1 MKIGI
6 DIGNS
11 YATIATLNHEGEP
24 VLIKDIESNKDW
36 EVFTPMRVQIEDQFA
51 YIGQTVNS
59 LMASKYQLNY
69 CKNFFE
75 ELGNPV
81 SIYTDDSKGEWTA
94 VELVGLSLR
103 KLKIDAEG
111 FSTELLEGV
120 VAVVPS
126 YFSEA
131 EKAAYQDAFK
141 WSGVRL
147 QGLVEDYKAALAG
160 YGFSKNDAEVKNIL
174 VYDFGK
180 TQFHFNIV
188 RCGGGKIELIFSS
201 KKIEIG
207 GKLLDNEVATIIK
220 SQYKQVTGNDFKG
233 SLKEQY
239 YLDKQAELIKARL
252 SSPFLPYTKEICV
265 LDNKPI
271 EVVINRATFETAI
284 DKIVQRTIEEIEIAF
299 QQITIEP
306 EAINHVLLIG
316 GSGKITLVQ
325 KKLQAFLGKG
335 KKGIICELPRKVMT
349 KGAALLAYEVSEEV
363 EVNFGAENMNVG
375 GVPYA
380 VSLSVQDVVTEQLVE
395 QDYFLKGDELPANR
409 TEIFSTFFPGQKN
422 IKIKVIKNK
431 FLGDLLET
439 LGIIDVEI
447 PDGKEIIEMEVAA
460 NFDKKGELSFSVRE
474 KGTGKF
480 LYFQYIKG
488 TIIPSPKKVAV
499 TRKHVR
505 VVVGKKKNAVKNQA
519 KVTVNVRSIDK
530 KKPAITVAAPKVN
543 VKLTSKEQGKVT
555 VNATK
560 KQAYE
565 NKKIVPEER
574 IKEMIINNIG

>member
-24 VLIKDIESNKDW
+24 VLIKDIESKKEW

-51 YIGQTVNS
+51 YIGQTVNA
-59 LMASKYQLNY
+59 LMSSKYQLNY

-75 ELGNPV
+75 KLGNPA
-81 SIYTDDSKGEWTA
+81 SIYTDDSKKEWNA
-94 VELVGLSLR
+94 AELVALLLR

-126 YFSEA
+126 YFSEEA
-131 EKAAYQDAFK
+131 KVAYQNAFK

-147 QGLVEDYKAALAG
+147 QGLVVDYKAALAG
-160 YGFSKNDAEVKNIL
+160 YGFGKSDADVKNI
-174 VYDFGK
+174 VIYDFGK

-188 RCGGGKIELIFSS
+188 RCGGGKIEVLFSS
-201 KKIEIG
+201 KKLEIG
-207 GKLLDNEVATIIK
+207 GKLLDNEVATIIR

-271 EVVINRATFETAI
+271 EIVINRATFEATI
-284 DKIVQRTIEEIEIAF
+284 DKIVQRTIDEIETAF
-299 QQITIEP
+299 QNITIEP
-306 EAINHVLLIG
+306 EAIDHVLIIG

-325 KKLQAFLGKG
+325 KKLQAFFGKRNES
-335 KKGIICELPRKVMT
+335 IICELPRKVMT
-349 KGAALLAYEVSEEV
+349 KGAALLAYAVDEEIDVSFEANSTTV
-363 EVNFGAENMNVG
+363 V

-409 TEIFSTFFPGQKN
+409 TEIFSTFFPDQKN

-439 LGIIDVEI
+439 LGIIDIEI
-447 PDGKEIIEMEVAA
+447 PNRKEIIEIEIAA

-474 KGTGKF
+474 KETGKF
-480 LYFQYIKG
+480 LQFQYIKG
-488 TIIPSPKKVAV
+488 IVSPSPKKVAV

-505 VVVGKKKNAVKNQA
+505 VVVGKKSEPKKNRA
-519 KVTVNVRSIDK
+519 KVQINIGSTNK
-530 KKPAITVAAPKVN
+530 KKPAI
-543 VKLTSKEQGKVT
+543 KLAKRLKWRKSWW
-555 VNATK
+555 TK
-560 KQAYE
+560 YSALL
-565 NKKIVPEER
+565 N
-574 IKEMIINNIG
+574 